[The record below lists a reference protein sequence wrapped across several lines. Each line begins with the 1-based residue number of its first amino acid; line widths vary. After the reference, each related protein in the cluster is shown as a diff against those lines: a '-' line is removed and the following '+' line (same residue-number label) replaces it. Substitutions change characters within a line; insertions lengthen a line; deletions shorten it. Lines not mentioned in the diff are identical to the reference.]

1 MDVGASFAS
10 SGVVLLSLFLVSLFL
25 AAVLILTAR
34 SDRL

>member
-1 MDVGASFAS
+1 MGVGELLAS

>member
-1 MDVGASFAS
+1 MDVDGLLAN
-10 SGVVLLSLFLVSLFL
+10 SGVVVLSLFLVSLFL

>member
-1 MDVGASFAS
+1 MDAGEFLAS

>member
-1 MDVGASFAS
+1 MDASEFLAG